1 MAHPVSAPPEVE
13 ATLARLTS
21 YKDVQGVLIL
31 ARPNGIILRSSGSLF
46 ALPPSSAAV
55 SSPPPRAEGDEEGE
69 EKEEE
74 SGPKTSEVARKYARA
89 ATRMVEAIGIEVRDC
104 DEDKADDLRFLRIRT
119 KRHELIITPDEQYI
133 LVVVQDPAH

>member
-1 MAHPVSAPPEVE
+1 MTMVRCHP
-13 ATLARLTS
+13 
-21 YKDVQGVLIL
+21 DVQGVLIL

-104 DEDKADDLRFLRIRT
+104 DEDKAVRARL
-119 KRHELIITPDEQYI
+119 
-133 LVVVQDPAH
+133 LVCWWSRS